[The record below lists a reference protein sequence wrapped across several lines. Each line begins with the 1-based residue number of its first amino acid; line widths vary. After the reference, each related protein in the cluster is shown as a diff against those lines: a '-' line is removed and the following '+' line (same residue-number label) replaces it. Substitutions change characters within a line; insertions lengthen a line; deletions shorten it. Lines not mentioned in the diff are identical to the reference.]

1 MSLVQRLLLTLDPGR
16 LPLDRFGWPR
26 GRRQAA
32 VRRAREAFAVA
43 VDDLDPA
50 AVAGL
55 LDRVQLA
62 RSLHQLWHLRAEV
75 FSRVARAS
83 SQAEAERRVA
93 ELDRHFPNRER
104 HARADRAA
112 SRQD

>member
-1 MSLVQRLLLTLDPGR
+1 MSFVQRLLLTLDSAR
-16 LPLDRFGWPR
+16 QPLDRLGWPP
-26 GRRQAA
+26 GRRQA
-32 VRRAREAFAVA
+32 VLRKAREAFTVA

-55 LDRVQLA
+55 LDRVRLA

-83 SQAEAERRVA
+83 TQAEAKRRLA

-104 HARADRAA
+104 HARGGRAA
-112 SRQD
+112 PRES